1 MNPII
6 QVMIAYAVLVKLI
19 PRILTK
25 PTKID
30 LIDNTVIYLEM
41 SQSYILN
48 ATLFV
53 GLVIWLVSKY
63 GQEQRLPDFE

>member
-1 MNPII
+1 MNLIL
-6 QVMIAYAVLVKLI
+6 QVMIAYAILVKLI

-30 LIDNTVIYLEM
+30 IVDNTVIYLEM

-48 ATLFV
+48 ASLFA
-53 GLVIWLVSKY
+53 GLVVWLV
-63 GQEQRLPDFE
+63 GQGQQISDSE

>member
-30 LIDNTVIYLEM
+30 IVDNTVIYLEM
-41 SQSYILN
+41 TQSYILN
-48 ATLFV
+48 ASLFV
-53 GLVIWLVSKY
+53 GLVVWLVSKY
-63 GQEQRLPDFE
+63 GPEQQIPVLE

>member
-48 ATLFV
+48 ASLFV
-53 GLVIWLVSKY
+53 GLVVWLVSKY
-63 GQEQRLPDFE
+63 GPEQQIPILE

>member
-30 LIDNTVIYLEM
+30 IVDNTVIYLEM
-41 SQSYILN
+41 TQSYILN
-48 ATLFV
+48 ASLFV
-53 GLVIWLVSKY
+53 GLVVWLVSKY
-63 GQEQRLPDFE
+63 GQEQQIPVFE

>member
-1 MNPII
+1 MNLII

-30 LIDNTVIYLEM
+30 IVDNTVIYLEM
-41 SQSYILN
+41 SQSYVLN
-48 ATLFV
+48 ASLFA
-53 GLVIWLVSKY
+53 GLVVWLVSKY
-63 GQEQRLPDFE
+63 GQGQQIPDFE

>member
-1 MNPII
+1 MNLII

-30 LIDNTVIYLEM
+30 IVDNTVIYLEM
-41 SQSYILN
+41 TQSYVLN
-48 ATLFV
+48 ASLFA
-53 GLVIWLVSKY
+53 GLVVWLVSKY
-63 GQEQRLPDFE
+63 GQGQQIPDFE

>member
-6 QVMIAYAVLVKLI
+6 QVMIAYAILVKLI

-30 LIDNTVIYLEM
+30 IVDNTVIYLEM
-41 SQSYILN
+41 TQSYILN
-48 ATLFV
+48 ASLFV
-53 GLVIWLVSKY
+53 GLVVWLVSKY
-63 GQEQRLPDFE
+63 GPEQQIPVLE

>member
-1 MNPII
+1 MNLII

-30 LIDNTVIYLEM
+30 IIDNTVIYLEM
-41 SQSYILN
+41 SQSYVLN
-48 ATLFV
+48 ASLFA
-53 GLVIWLVSKY
+53 GLVVWLVSKY
-63 GQEQRLPDFE
+63 GQGQQIPDFE

>member
-6 QVMIAYAVLVKLI
+6 QVMIAYAVQVKII

-63 GQEQRLPDFE
+63 GQGQQIPDFE

>member
-19 PRILTK
+19 PKILTK

-30 LIDNTVIYLEM
+30 IVDNTVIYLEM
-41 SQSYILN
+41 TQSYILN
-48 ATLFV
+48 ASLFV
-53 GLVIWLVSKY
+53 GLVVWLVSKY
-63 GQEQRLPDFE
+63 GPEQQIPVLE

>member
-30 LIDNTVIYLEM
+30 IVDNTVIYLEM
-41 SQSYILN
+41 TQSYILN
-48 ATLFV
+48 ASLFV
-53 GLVIWLVSKY
+53 GLVVWLVSKY
-63 GQEQRLPDFE
+63 GPEQQIPILE

>member
-6 QVMIAYAVLVKLI
+6 QVMIAYAGLVKII

-63 GQEQRLPDFE
+63 GQEQRLPEFE

>member
-1 MNPII
+1 MNPIL
-6 QVMIAYAVLVKLI
+6 QVMIAYAVLAKLI

-30 LIDNTVIYLEM
+30 IIDNTVIYLEM

-48 ATLFV
+48 ASLFV
-53 GLVIWLVSKY
+53 GLVVWLVQKY
-63 GQEQRLPDFE
+63 GMEQQIPNLE

>member
-1 MNPII
+1 MNPIL
-6 QVMIAYAVLVKLI
+6 QVMIAYAVLAKLI

-30 LIDNTVIYLEM
+30 IVDNTVIYLEM

-48 ATLFV
+48 ASLFV
-53 GLVIWLVSKY
+53 GLVVWLVQKY
-63 GQEQRLPDFE
+63 GLEQQIPNLE